1 MEVQPM
7 KVVKSYSALTICSD
21 LTIEQIEQAQKFA
34 PEALTLFEK
43 VDGKKVPVFKLV
55 CAPFEDASLDEFGIV
70 LNKFDSEHKMYGTI
84 LCVDPCHDDNRSAE
98 VQKQEI
104 LDNFAK
110 QLVMLK
116 QIEDQVTAILEEK
129 ADLIESIEDCV
140 EVQA

>member
-1 MEVQPM
+1 M

-21 LTIEQIEQAQKFA
+21 LTIEQIMQAKKFA
-34 PEALTLFEK
+34 PDALTLFEK
-43 VDGKKVPVFKLV
+43 VEDKKIPVFKLMYSV
-55 CAPFEDASLDEFGIV
+55 FDDARIDEFGIV
-70 LNKFDSEHKMYGTI
+70 LNKFDGEHKLYGTM
-84 LCVDPCHDDNRSAE
+84 LCVGPCNDDNRSAE

>member
-1 MEVQPM
+1 M

-21 LTIEQIEQAQKFA
+21 LTLEQIMQAKKFA
-34 PEALTLFEK
+34 PDALTLFEK
-43 VDGKKVPVFKLV
+43 VEGKKIPVFKLMYSV
-55 CAPFEDASLDEFGIV
+55 FDDARIDEFGIV
-70 LNKFDSEHKMYGTI
+70 LNKFDGEHKLYGTM
-84 LCVDPCHDDNRSAE
+84 LCVGPCNDDNRSAE

>member
-1 MEVQPM
+1 M

-21 LTIEQIEQAQKFA
+21 LTLEQIAQAKKFA
-34 PEALTLFEK
+34 PDALTLFEK
-43 VDGKKVPVFKLV
+43 VEGKKVPVFKLMYSV
-55 CAPFEDASLDEFGIV
+55 FDDARIDEFGIV
-70 LNKFDSEHKMYGTI
+70 LNKFDGEHKLYGTM
-84 LCVDPCHDDNRSAE
+84 LCVGPCHDDNRSAE

-104 LDNFAK
+104 LDSFAK

>member
-1 MEVQPM
+1 M

-21 LTIEQIEQAQKFA
+21 LTIEQIMQAKKFA
-34 PEALTLFEK
+34 PDALTLFEK
-43 VDGKKVPVFKLV
+43 VEGKKVPVFKLMYSV
-55 CAPFEDASLDEFGIV
+55 FDDARIDEFGIV
-70 LNKFDSEHKMYGTI
+70 LNKFDGEHKLYGTM
-84 LCVDPCHDDNRSAE
+84 LCAGPCHDDNRSAE

-104 LDNFAK
+104 LDSFAK

>member
-1 MEVQPM
+1 M

-21 LTIEQIEQAQKFA
+21 LTIEQIMQAKKFA
-34 PEALTLFEK
+34 PDALTLFEK
-43 VDGKKVPVFKLV
+43 VEGKKIPVFKLMYSI
-55 CAPFEDASLDEFGIV
+55 FDDARIDEFGIV
-70 LNKFDSEHKMYGTI
+70 LNKFDGEHKLYGTM
-84 LCVDPCHDDNRSAE
+84 LCVGPCHDDNRSAE

>member
-1 MEVQPM
+1 M

-21 LTIEQIEQAQKFA
+21 LTIEQIEQAQKYA

-43 VDGKKVPVFKLV
+43 IEGKKIPVFKLV
-55 CAPFEDASLDEFGIV
+55 YSIFDDAKINEFGIV
-70 LNKFDSEHKMYGTI
+70 LNKFDNEHKLYGTM
-84 LCVDPCHDDNRSAE
+84 LCTGPCCEDNRSAE
-98 VQKQEI
+98 AQKQEI
-104 LDNFAK
+104 LDRFAK

>member
-1 MEVQPM
+1 M

-21 LTIEQIEQAQKFA
+21 LTLEQIMQAKKFA
-34 PEALTLFEK
+34 PDALTLFEK
-43 VDGKKVPVFKLV
+43 VEGKKIPVFKLMYSV
-55 CAPFEDASLDEFGIV
+55 FDDARIDEFGIV
-70 LNKFDSEHKMYGTI
+70 LNKFDGEHKLYGTM
-84 LCVDPCHDDNRSAE
+84 LCVGPCNDDNRSAE

-104 LDNFAK
+104 LDSFAK

>member
-1 MEVQPM
+1 M

-43 VDGKKVPVFKLV
+43 VDGKKIPIFKLV
-55 CAPFEDASLDEFGIV
+55 CAPFEDASLDEFGII
-70 LNKFDSEHKMYGTI
+70 LNKFDSEHKMYGTM
-84 LCVDPCHDDNRSAE
+84 LCVDPCSDDNRSAE

>member
-1 MEVQPM
+1 M

-21 LTIEQIEQAQKFA
+21 LTLEQIMQAKKFA
-34 PEALTLFEK
+34 PDALTLFEK
-43 VDGKKVPVFKLV
+43 VEGKKVPVFKLLYSV
-55 CAPFEDASLDEFGIV
+55 FDDARIDEFGIV
-70 LNKFDSEHKMYGTI
+70 LNKFDGEHNLYGTM
-84 LCVDPCHDDNRSAE
+84 LCVGPCCDDNRSAE

-129 ADLIESIEDCV
+129 ANLIESIEDCV

>member
-1 MEVQPM
+1 M

-21 LTIEQIEQAQKFA
+21 LTIEQIKQVKKFA

-43 VDGKKVPVFKLV
+43 VEGKKIPVFKLMYSV
-55 CAPFEDASLDEFGIV
+55 FDDARIDEFGIV
-70 LNKFDSEHKMYGTI
+70 LNKFDSEHKLYGTM
-84 LCVDPCHDDNRSAE
+84 LCVGPCNDDNRSAE
-98 VQKQEI
+98 AQKQEI
-104 LDNFAK
+104 LDSFAK

-129 ADLIESIEDCV
+129 AGLIESIEDCV

>member
-1 MEVQPM
+1 M

-21 LTIEQIEQAQKFA
+21 LTIEQIKQAKEFA

-43 VDGKKVPVFKLV
+43 VDGKKIPVFKLMYSV
-55 CAPFEDASLDEFGIV
+55 FDDARIDEFSIV
-70 LNKFDSEHKMYGTI
+70 LNKFDSEHKLYGTM
-84 LCVDPCHDDNRSAE
+84 LCVGPCRDDNRSAE
-98 VQKQEI
+98 AQKQEI
-104 LDNFAK
+104 LDSCAK

-116 QIEDQVTAILEEK
+116 QIEDQVAAILEEK

>member
-1 MEVQPM
+1 M

-21 LTIEQIEQAQKFA
+21 LTIEQIEQAKEFA

-43 VDGKKVPVFKLV
+43 VDGKKIPVFKLMYSV
-55 CAPFEDASLDEFGIV
+55 FDDARIDEFGIV
-70 LNKFDSEHKMYGTI
+70 LNKFDSEHKLYGTM
-84 LCVDPCHDDNRSAE
+84 LCVGPCNDDNRSAE

-104 LDNFAK
+104 LDRFAK

>member
-1 MEVQPM
+1 M

-21 LTIEQIEQAQKFA
+21 LTIEQIMQAKKFA
-34 PEALTLFEK
+34 PDALTLFEK
-43 VDGKKVPVFKLV
+43 VEGKKVPVFKLMYSV
-55 CAPFEDASLDEFGIV
+55 FDDARIDEFGIV
-70 LNKFDSEHKMYGTI
+70 LNKFDGEHKLYGTM
-84 LCVDPCHDDNRSAE
+84 LCVGPCNDDNRSAE

-104 LDNFAK
+104 LDSFAK

>member
-1 MEVQPM
+1 M

-21 LTIEQIEQAQKFA
+21 LTVEQIAQAQKFA

-43 VDGKKVPVFKLV
+43 VEGKKIPVFKLV
-55 CAPFEDASLDEFGIV
+55 YSFFDDARI
-70 LNKFDSEHKMYGTI
+70 EHKMYGTM
-84 LCVDPCHDDNRSAE
+84 LCAGPCHDDNRSAE

-104 LDNFAK
+104 LDMFAK

>member
-1 MEVQPM
+1 M

-21 LTIEQIEQAQKFA
+21 LTHEQIIQAKKFA

-43 VDGKKVPVFKLV
+43 VEGKKVPVFKLMYSV
-55 CAPFEDASLDEFGIV
+55 LDDASIDEFGIV
-70 LNKFDSEHKMYGTI
+70 LNKFDSEHKLYGTM

-98 VQKQEI
+98 VQKQRI

>member
-1 MEVQPM
+1 M

-21 LTIEQIEQAQKFA
+21 LTVEQIAQAQKFA

-43 VDGKKVPVFKLV
+43 VEGKKIPVFKLV
-55 CAPFEDASLDEFGIV
+55 YSIFDDARIDEFGIV
-70 LNKFDSEHKMYGTI
+70 LNKFDNEHKLYGTM
-84 LCVDPCHDDNRSAE
+84 LCVGPCSDDNRSAE
-98 VQKQEI
+98 AQKQEI
-104 LDNFAK
+104 LDRFAK

>member
-1 MEVQPM
+1 M

-21 LTIEQIEQAQKFA
+21 LTIEQIKQAKEFA

-43 VDGKKVPVFKLV
+43 VDGKKIPVFKLMYSV
-55 CAPFEDASLDEFGIV
+55 FDDARIDEFGIV
-70 LNKFDSEHKMYGTI
+70 LNKFDSEHKLYGTM
-84 LCVDPCHDDNRSAE
+84 LCVGPCNNDNRSAE

-104 LDNFAK
+104 LDSFAK

>member
-1 MEVQPM
+1 M

-21 LTIEQIEQAQKFA
+21 LTLEQIMQAKKFA
-34 PEALTLFEK
+34 PDALTLFEK
-43 VDGKKVPVFKLV
+43 VEGKKVPVFKLMYSV
-55 CAPFEDASLDEFGIV
+55 FDDARIDEFGIV
-70 LNKFDSEHKMYGTI
+70 LNKFDGEHKLYGTM
-84 LCVDPCHDDNRSAE
+84 LCIGPCNDDNRSAE

>member
-1 MEVQPM
+1 M

-43 VDGKKVPVFKLV
+43 VDGKKIPVFKLV

-70 LNKFDSEHKMYGTI
+70 LNKFDSEHKLYGTM
-84 LCVDPCHDDNRSAE
+84 LCVDPCCDDNRSAE

-116 QIEDQVTAILEEK
+116 QIEDQVTVALEEK

>member
-1 MEVQPM
+1 M
-7 KVVKSYSALTICSD
+7 KVVKSYSALTLCSD
-21 LTIEQIEQAQKFA
+21 LTIEQIMQAKKFA
-34 PEALTLFEK
+34 PDALTLFEK
-43 VDGKKVPVFKLV
+43 VEGKKIPVFKLMYSV
-55 CAPFEDASLDEFGIV
+55 FDDAKIDEFGIV
-70 LNKFDSEHKMYGTI
+70 LNKFDGEHKLYGTM
-84 LCVDPCHDDNRSAE
+84 LCVGPCHDDNRSAE

>member
-1 MEVQPM
+1 M

-21 LTIEQIEQAQKFA
+21 LTVEQIEQAQKFA

-43 VDGKKVPVFKLV
+43 VEGKKIPVFKLMYS
-55 CAPFEDASLDEFGIV
+55 FFDDARIDEFGIV
-70 LNKFDSEHKMYGTI
+70 LNKFDSEHKLYGTM
-84 LCVDPCHDDNRSAE
+84 LCVDPCCDDNRSAE

>member
-1 MEVQPM
+1 M

-21 LTIEQIEQAQKFA
+21 LTIEQIMQAKKFA
-34 PEALTLFEK
+34 PDALTLFEK
-43 VDGKKVPVFKLV
+43 VEGKKVPVFKLLYSV
-55 CAPFEDASLDEFGIV
+55 FDDARIDEFGIV
-70 LNKFDSEHKMYGTI
+70 LNKFDGEHKLYGTM
-84 LCVDPCHDDNRSAE
+84 LCVGPCHDDNRSAE

-104 LDNFAK
+104 LDSFAK

-116 QIEDQVTAILEEK
+116 QIEDQVAAILEEK

>member
-1 MEVQPM
+1 M

-21 LTIEQIEQAQKFA
+21 LTIEQIMQAKKFA
-34 PEALTLFEK
+34 PDALTLFEK
-43 VDGKKVPVFKLV
+43 IEGKKIPVFKLMYSV
-55 CAPFEDASLDEFGIV
+55 FDDARIDEFGIV
-70 LNKFDSEHKMYGTI
+70 LNKFDGEHKLYGTM
-84 LCVDPCHDDNRSAE
+84 LCVGPCSDDNRSAE

-104 LDNFAK
+104 LDSFAK

>member
-1 MEVQPM
+1 M

-43 VDGKKVPVFKLV
+43 VDGKKVPVFKLMYSV
-55 CAPFEDASLDEFGIV
+55 FDDARIDEFGIV
-70 LNKFDSEHKMYGTI
+70 LNKFDGEHKLYGTM

>member
-1 MEVQPM
+1 M

-43 VDGKKVPVFKLV
+43 VDGKKIPVFKLV

-70 LNKFDSEHKMYGTI
+70 LNKFDSEHKMYGTM

>member
-1 MEVQPM
+1 M

-43 VDGKKVPVFKLV
+43 VEGKKIPVFKLMYSV
-55 CAPFEDASLDEFGIV
+55 FDDARIDEFGIV
-70 LNKFDSEHKMYGTI
+70 LNKFDGEHKLYGTM
-84 LCVDPCHDDNRSAE
+84 LCVGPCNNDNRSAE

-104 LDNFAK
+104 LDRFAK

>member
-43 VDGKKVPVFKLV
+43 VDGKKVPIFKLV

-70 LNKFDSEHKMYGTI
+70 LNKFDNEHKMYGTM

-104 LDNFAK
+104 LDSFAK

>member
-1 MEVQPM
+1 M

-21 LTIEQIEQAQKFA
+21 LTVEQIEQAQKFA

-43 VDGKKVPVFKLV
+43 VDGKKIPVFKLV
-55 CAPFEDASLDEFGIV
+55 FSIFDDARIDEFGIV
-70 LNKFDSEHKMYGTI
+70 LNKFDNEHKMYGTM
-84 LCVDPCHDDNRSAE
+84 LCGGPCHADNRSAE

-104 LDNFAK
+104 LNKFAK
-110 QLVMLK
+110 ELVMLK

-140 EVQA
+140 EVQV

>member
-1 MEVQPM
+1 M

-21 LTIEQIEQAQKFA
+21 LTIEQIKQAQKFA

-70 LNKFDSEHKMYGTI
+70 LNKFDSAHKMYGTM

>member
-1 MEVQPM
+1 M

-21 LTIEQIEQAQKFA
+21 LTVEQVAQAQKFA

-43 VDGKKVPVFKLV
+43 IDGKKMPVFKLV
-55 CAPFEDASLDEFGIV
+55 YSIFDDAKINEFGII
-70 LNKFDSEHKMYGTI
+70 LNKFDNEHKLYGTM
-84 LCVDPCHDDNRSAE
+84 LCGGPCCEDNRSAE

-104 LDNFAK
+104 LDKFAK
-110 QLVMLK
+110 ELVMLK
-116 QIEDQVTAILEEK
+116 KIEEQVAEILEEK

>member
-1 MEVQPM
+1 M

-21 LTIEQIEQAQKFA
+21 LTIEQITQAKKFA
-34 PEALTLFEK
+34 PDALTLFEK
-43 VDGKKVPVFKLV
+43 VEGKKIPVFKLMYSV
-55 CAPFEDASLDEFGIV
+55 FDDARIDEFGIV
-70 LNKFDSEHKMYGTI
+70 LNKFDGEHKLYGTM
-84 LCVDPCHDDNRSAE
+84 LCVGPCHDDNRSAE

>member
-1 MEVQPM
+1 M

-21 LTIEQIEQAQKFA
+21 LTIEQIMQAKKFA

-43 VDGKKVPVFKLV
+43 VDGKKIPVFKLMYSV
-55 CAPFEDASLDEFGIV
+55 FDDARIDEFGIV
-70 LNKFDSEHKMYGTI
+70 LNKFDGEHKLYGTM
-84 LCVDPCHDDNRSAE
+84 LCVGPCNDDNRSAE

-129 ADLIESIEDCV
+129 ADLIESIEDCI

>member
-21 LTIEQIEQAQKFA
+21 LTIEQIMQAKKFA
-34 PEALTLFEK
+34 PDALTLFEK
-43 VDGKKVPVFKLV
+43 VEGKKIPVFKLMYS
-55 CAPFEDASLDEFGIV
+55 AFKDARIDEFGIV
-70 LNKFDSEHKMYGTI
+70 LNKFDGEHKLYGTM
-84 LCVDPCHDDNRSAE
+84 LCVGPCHDDNRSAE

-104 LDNFAK
+104 LDSFAK

-129 ADLIESIEDCV
+129 ADLIESIENCV

>member
-1 MEVQPM
+1 M

-43 VDGKKVPVFKLV
+43 VDGKKIPVFKLMYSV
-55 CAPFEDASLDEFGIV
+55 FDDARIDEFGIV
-70 LNKFDSEHKMYGTI
+70 LNKFNSEHKLYGTM
-84 LCVDPCHDDNRSAE
+84 LCVGPCSDDNRSAE

-104 LDNFAK
+104 LDRFAK

-116 QIEDQVTAILEEK
+116 KIEDQVAEILEEK

>member
-1 MEVQPM
+1 M

-21 LTIEQIEQAQKFA
+21 LTLEQIMQAKKFA
-34 PEALTLFEK
+34 PDALTLFEK
-43 VDGKKVPVFKLV
+43 VEGKKVPVFKLMYSV
-55 CAPFEDASLDEFGIV
+55 FDDARIDEFGIV
-70 LNKFDSEHKMYGTI
+70 LNKFDGEHKLYGTM
-84 LCVDPCHDDNRSAE
+84 LCVGPCNDDNRSAE

>member
-1 MEVQPM
+1 M

-21 LTIEQIEQAQKFA
+21 LTIEQIMQAKKFA
-34 PEALTLFEK
+34 PDALTLFEK
-43 VDGKKVPVFKLV
+43 VEGKKIPVFKLMYSV
-55 CAPFEDASLDEFGIV
+55 FDDARIDEFGIV
-70 LNKFDSEHKMYGTI
+70 LNKFDGEHKLYGTM
-84 LCVDPCHDDNRSAE
+84 LCIGPCNDDNRSAE
-98 VQKQEI
+98 AQKQEI
-104 LDNFAK
+104 LDSFAK

>member
-1 MEVQPM
+1 M

-43 VDGKKVPVFKLV
+43 VDGKKIPVFKLMYSV
-55 CAPFEDASLDEFGIV
+55 FDDARIDEFGIV
-70 LNKFDSEHKMYGTI
+70 LNKFDSEHKLYGTM
-84 LCVDPCHDDNRSAE
+84 LCVGPCNNDNRSAE

-104 LDNFAK
+104 LDRFAK

>member
-1 MEVQPM
+1 M

-21 LTIEQIEQAQKFA
+21 LTIEQIMQAKKFA
-34 PEALTLFEK
+34 PDALTLFEK
-43 VDGKKVPVFKLV
+43 VEGKKIPVFKLMYSV
-55 CAPFEDASLDEFGIV
+55 FDDARIDEFGIV
-70 LNKFDSEHKMYGTI
+70 LNKFDSEHKMYGTM
-84 LCVDPCHDDNRSAE
+84 LCVGPCNDDNRSAE
-98 VQKQEI
+98 AQKQEI

>member
-1 MEVQPM
+1 M
-7 KVVKSYSALTICSD
+7 KVVKSYSALIICSD
-21 LTIEQIEQAQKFA
+21 LTIEQIMQAKKFA
-34 PEALTLFEK
+34 PDALTLFEK
-43 VDGKKVPVFKLV
+43 VEGKKIPVFKLMYSV
-55 CAPFEDASLDEFGIV
+55 FDDARIDEFGIV
-70 LNKFDSEHKMYGTI
+70 LNKFDGEHKLYGTM
-84 LCVDPCHDDNRSAE
+84 LCVGPCHDDNRSAE